1 MTQKESFVETRTL
14 LFDRGGEE
22 NTAATLRAARQRA
35 EELRIR
41 QVVVASSHGG
51 TALQAR
57 AAFAGLDVRI
67 VAVAISAS
75 YRGVG
80 WSMTAEERAR
90 LEEAGIPALVGI
102 HALGDDVNDGL
113 GFVAPNRVIRTTLYR
128 FCQGMKVAV
137 EVALMAADAG
147 LLEVEEEAIAIGGTG
162 AGADTAIVIKP
173 AYSRN
178 FEDLEIREILAKP
191 RRASGG

>member
-1 MTQKESFVETRTL
+1 METRTL
-14 LFDRGGEE
+14 LFDRGGAA
-22 NTAATLRAARQRA
+22 NTDATLRAVRRRA
-35 EELRIR
+35 EELGIR

-51 TALQAR
+51 TALQAQ
-57 AAFAGLDVRI
+57 AALRGLDLRI
-67 VAVAISAS
+67 AAVGISAS
-75 YRGVG
+75 YAGVG
-80 WSMTAEERAR
+80 WSMTPQERAK
-90 LEEAGIPALVGI
+90 LEAAGIPVLVGI
-102 HALGDDVNDGL
+102 HALGDDVNDAL
-113 GFVAPNRVIRTTLYR
+113 GFLAPNRVIRATLYR

-137 EVALMAADAG
+137 EIALMAADAG

-191 RRASGG
+191 RRASDA